1 MRFLI
6 TTHLVLLILC
16 TPLTAVA
23 QDSGFYAGGAIG
35 AAFVDA
41 SEDGLSIEDE
51 TFGFK
56 ILGGYMLEGAPSVDA
71 SIGLEV
77 AYVNL
82 GQAEDDF
89 NGEKI
94 EAKLEN
100 QWTLYG
106 VGVVPIS
113 ERWEL
118 FGKLGVV
125 YWDTD
130 YSGAGAD
137 GNNDGTDLAGAFGI
151 GYKTEG
157 PLGVRLEVEGF
168 DYYGGIWF
176 TSLSLTHRF

>member
-1 MRFLI
+1 MQ
-6 TTHLVLLILC
+6 
-16 TPLTAVA
+16 A
-23 QDSGFYAGGAIG
+23 
-35 AAFVDA
+35 
-41 SEDGLSIEDE
+41 
-51 TFGFK
+51 
-56 ILGGYMLEGAPSVDA
+56 APSALRSWTQAKMACRSRTKHSVSRSLA
-71 SIGLEV
+71 AICFEV